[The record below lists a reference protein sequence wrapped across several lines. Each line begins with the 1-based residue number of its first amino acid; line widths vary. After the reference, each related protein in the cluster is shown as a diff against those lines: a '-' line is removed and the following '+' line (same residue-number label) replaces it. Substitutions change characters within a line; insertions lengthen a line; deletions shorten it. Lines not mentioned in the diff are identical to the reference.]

1 MAEPPPARVLF
12 ERVPRRFA
20 RRVVAIEPG
29 DELPFV
35 AADWRDAIV
44 LVQGG
49 PLELG
54 CHAGGWRRFDAGAV
68 LCLDGLA
75 LRVLRNPG
83 PAAIR
88 VVAVSRRAGGRRP
101 RRQSKP
107 NACQPSTSASTVTGT

>member
-12 ERVPRRFA
+12 EHVPRRFE
-20 RRVVAIEPG
+20 RRVLALEPG
-29 DELPFV
+29 VELPFV
-35 AADWRDAIV
+35 AADWHDAIV

-54 CHAGGWRRFDAGAV
+54 CQAGGWRRFEAGAV

-88 VVAVSRRAGGRRP
+88 VVAVSRRGGAP
-101 RRQSKP
+101 P
-107 NACQPSTSASTVTGT
+107 

>member
-12 ERVPRRFA
+12 DRVPQRFE
-20 RRVVAIEPG
+20 RRVLAIEPG
-29 DELPFV
+29 VEVPFV

-49 PLELG
+49 ALELD
-54 CHAGGWRRFDAGAV
+54 CQAGGCRRFEAGAV

-75 LRVLRNPG
+75 LRLLRNPG

-88 VVAVSRRAGGRRP
+88 VVAVSRRAEAP
-101 RRQSKP
+101 P
-107 NACQPSTSASTVTGT
+107 